1 MKFTEKLSA
10 HLTPEWRQQY
20 ICYADLKNMIL
31 NAVENA
37 PLKEI
42 STGRIMD
49 NYYAKFEEEF
59 LMECENELRKINT
72 FYAEKLAEAKRR
84 NDNLSTVLDELI
96 VEFRLRT
103 RTMSRK
109 SIHQNTI
116 RKRLKQK
123 KSNMVDL
130 KNGFSELYLSLVL
143 LQNYKMLN
151 HTGFKKILKKYDKL
165 LNNTK
170 GKKWFD
176 ENIAMAYFF
185 KNNDL
190 DRLMQDVENNFTEY
204 LENGDRT
211 QAMKRLRVPPLEEIQ
226 EVGTV
231 FRVGLFLGAFIVL
244 LGFILILSFFGN
256 LDTNFQSVHGLIL
269 FRAPFYVIMYLF
281 LLGINVFSWRRAGV
295 NHILIFEIN
304 PRKHLTYSHLL
315 ELHAIF
321 GIIWSFCVLA
331 FIYADYIN
339 MSRLL
344 FPLLLIGIMLA
355 FLFNPLPIFHCNA
368 RYWLLRLM
376 GRVILAPLF
385 SVGFADFWFG
395 DQLNSLVA
403 CLLDFKYLLCFYIS
417 NSSGKADV
425 PYSQCMERDYVGNAV
440 VRCLPSWFRF
450 AQCLRRYCDTG
461 QVHPFLVN
469 AGKYAA
475 TFPMVIF
482 LTLAAKYKD
491 NYEYTFQNP
500 FIWFYLVSA
509 IIQTCYCCCWDI
521 LRDFGLLQTFSAK
534 NIFLREHIIYHPV
547 FYYFAIVE
555 NIILRF
561 FWAIALYLTT
571 QNYISSYNMDSLAGC
586 LEIIRRYIWNYV
598 RLENEHLFNV
608 GQFRA
613 VRDIFIAPIETK
625 NSIELQNMMDEKDGV
640 VNRGVKKFK
649 RSSLTDAV
657 EELEDE

>member
-20 ICYADLKNMIL
+20 ISYADLKNMIL
-31 NAVENA
+31 NALENA

-42 STGRIMD
+42 STNRIMD
-49 NYYAKFEEEF
+49 NYYIKFEEEF
-59 LMECENELRKINT
+59 VIECENELRKINT
-72 FYAEKLAEAKRR
+72 FYAEKLAEASRR
-84 NDNLSTVLDELI
+84 NDVLSTVLDELI
-96 VEFRLRT
+96 GEFRLRT

-109 SIHQNTI
+109 SLHQNTI
-116 RKRLKQK
+116 KRRLRQK
-123 KSNMVDL
+123 KTNLMDL

-151 HTGFKKILKKYDKL
+151 YTGFKKILKKHDKL

-170 GKKWFD
+170 GQKWFD
-176 ENIAMAYFF
+176 ENIPTAYFY
-185 KNNDL
+185 KNNKL
-190 DRLMQDVENNFTEY
+190 EELMVEVENNFTEY
-204 LENGDRT
+204 LENGDRA
-211 QAMKRLRVPPLEEIQ
+211 QAMKRLRVPPLDEIQ

-231 FRVGLFLGAFIVL
+231 FRVGLFLGAFVVL
-244 LGFILILSFFGN
+244 LSFILILSFFGN
-256 LDTNFQSVHGLIL
+256 LDINFYSVHGLIL
-269 FRAPFYVIMYLF
+269 FRGPFYVIMYLF

-304 PRKHLTYSHLL
+304 PRKHLKYSHLL

-321 GIIWSFCVLA
+321 GIIWSLCVLG

-339 MSRLL
+339 ISPLV
-344 FPLLLIGIMLA
+344 FPLLLITLMLT
-355 FLFNPLPIFHCNA
+355 FLFNPLPLFYRNA
-368 RYWLLRLM
+368 RYWLLRLI
-376 GRVILAPLF
+376 GRVILAPF
-385 SVGFADFWFG
+385 FPVGFADFWFG

-403 CLLDFKYLLCFYIS
+403 CLLDFKYLLCIFIS
-417 NSSGKADV
+417 NSKWQEDF
-425 PYSQCMERDYVGNAV
+425 PYSQCLESDYIGNAI

-450 AQCLRRYCDTG
+450 AQCLRRYSDTG

-475 TFPMVIF
+475 SFPMVVF
-482 LTLAAKYKD
+482 STLATKYKD
-491 NYEYTFQNP
+491 DYNYTFENP
-500 FIWFYLVSA
+500 FIWFYIISA
-509 IIQTCYCCCWDI
+509 IFQTCYCCCWDI
-521 LRDFGLLQTFSAK
+521 LRDFGLFQTFSGK
-534 NIFLREHIIYHPV
+534 NIFLREQIVYRPG

-561 FWAIALYLTT
+561 FWAISLYLITH
-571 QNYISSYNMDSLAGC
+571 NYISSYNMDSLAGC

-598 RLENEHLFNV
+598 RLENEHLYNV

-625 NSIELQNMMDEKDGV
+625 NSMEIQKMMDEKNGV
-640 VNRGVKKFK
+640 VNRGSKKLAIF
-649 RSSLTDAV
+649 L
-657 EELEDE
+657 